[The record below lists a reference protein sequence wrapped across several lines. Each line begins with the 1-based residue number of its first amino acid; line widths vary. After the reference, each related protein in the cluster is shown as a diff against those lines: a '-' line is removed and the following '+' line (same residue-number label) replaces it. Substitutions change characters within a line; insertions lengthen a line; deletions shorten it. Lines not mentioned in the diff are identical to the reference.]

1 MIKMTRELGIQFN
14 SAASIADRIGSHPQI
29 QGLRLLKMRLQRG
42 LQQDPPP
49 EMVTSEEGEAI
60 RRLHEGVIGIPP
72 QENGVLR
79 PLGDVGVVPHPRP
92 DAAGLLLPDGGHHLH
107 LSEDDPHPLD
117 DTLHLSS
124 AAIAHPLCHLK
135 KENCLVLRQGVL
147 LQEPNADPPG
157 LPKEGVLHLKGAA
170 LLPLQHL
177 RPDTG
182 GARCTLLV
190 EQKGIA
196 VRLLLQQIAVAIQ
209 EVLPAHTAVLKL
221 HHPTIENQGLQ
232 ITKQFEEYLE
242 LQNLAMFK
250 ELQ

>member
-1 MIKMTRELGIQFN
+1 MTRELGIQFN
-14 SAASIADRIGSHPQI
+14 SAASIADRIDSHPQI

-42 LQQDPPP
+42 LHQDLPP

-72 QENGVLR
+72 QENGALR
-79 PLGDVGVVPHPRP
+79 PLGDVGVAPRPHP
-92 DAAGLLLPDGGHHLH
+92 DAADLLLPDGGHHLH

-117 DTLHLSS
+117 DTLLLSS

-135 KENCLVLRQGVL
+135 KGNCLVLHQGVL
-147 LQEPNADPPG
+147 LQEPNADPLG

-190 EQKGIA
+190 EQKGTT

-209 EVLPAHTAVLKL
+209 EVLPAHMAVLKL
-221 HHPTIENQGLQ
+221 HHPTIENQGHQ
-232 ITKQFEEYLE
+232 ITKQFEECLE